1 MNHEIL
7 EIMENL
13 KHDPSVINKLNI
25 DELLQE
31 QNMDIG
37 FFENLLKTNVDIID
51 GLEFDEEKSEKML
64 EKLASYKY
72 MDYLSDFKTG
82 RYIRWINGKKELAS
96 GGILMDIT
104 FKDGGTN
111 LLCKNARNRFFN
123 IKFDNN
129 VFFQKLTDEEQ
140 FILNLYEKIEN

>member
-13 KHDPSVINKLNI
+13 KHDPSVISKLNI
-25 DELLQE
+25 EQLLQE
-31 QNMDIG
+31 QNMDIK

-51 GLEFDEEKSEKML
+51 GLEFDEETSAKML

-72 MDYLSDFKTG
+72 MDYLSDFKIG
-82 RYIRWINGKKELAS
+82 RYIRWINEKKELAY

-123 IKFDNN
+123 IKYDTNI
-129 VFFQKLTDEEQ
+129 FFQKLNDEEQ
-140 FILNLYEKIEN
+140 FILNMYERIEN

>member
-13 KHDPSVINKLNI
+13 KHDPSVISKLNI
-25 DELLQE
+25 EQLLQE
-31 QNMDIG
+31 QNMDIK

-51 GLEFDEEKSEKML
+51 DLEFDEETSAKML

-72 MDYLSDFKTG
+72 MDYLSDFKIG
-82 RYIRWINGKKELAS
+82 RYIRWINEKKELAY

-104 FKDGGTN
+104 FKDSGTN

-123 IKFDNN
+123 IKYDNN
-129 VFFQKLTDEEQ
+129 IFFQKLNDEEQ
-140 FILNLYEKIEN
+140 FILNMYEQVEN